1 MLFYLYMT
9 GNKSVTVP
17 GRCAG
22 EGRFVRQMGPPGR
35 YGVIDLV
42 LEPGEESFGPCVLS
56 WEVSESQIPLA
67 FLDGV
72 ISAIKHVMTEEEF
85 AGDYLYNT
93 VIRVVG
99 GDYNQTD
106 SKLSCYARATVLALH
121 AALIK
126 AGLYVPALTAQAG
139 DTAA

>member
-9 GNKSVTVP
+9 GNKGVAVS

-22 EGRFVRQMGPPGR
+22 EGRFVRQLGPPGR
-35 YGVIDLV
+35 YGVIDLI
-42 LEPGEESFGPCVLS
+42 LEPTKESFGPCVLS
-56 WEVSESQIPLA
+56 WEVSESQIPLV

-72 ISAIKHVMTEEEF
+72 ISAIKHVMTEDKF
-85 AGDYLYNT
+85 AGDYLYGT

-106 SKLSCYARATVLALH
+106 SKLSCYSMATVLALH
-121 AALIK
+121 AALTE
-126 AGLYVPALTAQAG
+126 AGLYVLAAQAG
-139 DTAA
+139 DAPE

>member
-9 GNKSVTVP
+9 GTRGVNVP
-17 GRCAG
+17 GRCVG

-42 LEPGEESFGPCVLS
+42 LEPGEESYGPCVLS
-56 WEVSESQIPLA
+56 WEVSESQIPLI

-72 ISAIKHVMTEEEF
+72 ISAIKHVMTEDEF
-85 AGDYLYNT
+85 AGDHLSNT

-99 GDYNQTD
+99 GAYHQTD
-106 SKLSCYARATVLALH
+106 SKLSCYAMATALALR
-121 AALIK
+121 AALTN
-126 AGLYVPALTAQAG
+126 AGLYGPALAAQAG
-139 DTAA
+139 DAPV

>member
-9 GNKSVTVP
+9 GNKGVAVP

-42 LEPGEESFGPCVLS
+42 LEPTEECFGPCVLS
-56 WEVSESQIPLA
+56 WEVSESQIPLV
-67 FLDGV
+67 FIDGV
-72 ISAIKHVMTEEEF
+72 ISAIKHVMTEDEF
-85 AGDYLYNT
+85 AGDYLVNT

-99 GDYNQTD
+99 GDYNETD
-106 SKLSCYARATVLALH
+106 SKLSCYVMATVLALH
-121 AALIK
+121 AALTG
-126 AGLYVPALTAQAG
+126 AGLYVAVPAAQAG
-139 DTAA
+139 DASV

>member
-1 MLFYLYMT
+1 MHFYLYMT
-9 GNKSVTVP
+9 GIKGVAVA
-17 GRCAG
+17 GRCVG

-42 LEPGEESFGPCVLS
+42 LEPTKERFGPCVLS
-56 WEVSESQIPLA
+56 WEVTESQIPLV

-72 ISAIKHVMTEEEF
+72 ISAIKHVMSEDRFT
-85 AGDYLYNT
+85 GDYLYNT

-106 SKLSCYARATVLALH
+106 SKLSCFASATVLALH
-121 AALIK
+121 AALTE
-126 AGLYVPALTAQAG
+126 AGLYLPALEGQAG
-139 DTAA
+139 EAPV